1 MTLLEKADIF
11 WEWFL
16 EQEPRLLQILEH
28 PTEYNPDQITEL
40 LDQGISLL
48 SPDLRYTFGGKR
60 QFTFSIGGQEH
71 LFYLLPYIV
80 SRRPM
85 ALSGWDFYPGIPGMP
100 GQTFQFSMFGASVPC
115 DQVLLSMSY
124 HPVNR
129 AFQLEFYHPAL
140 CALEPTQ
147 SLQAFYAMLELSIG
161 ESLSWLYIDR
171 AEPLQSPG
179 PNMFPLSQLDGKL
192 REALRSMDL
201 TVAERPEDRR
211 LRYGFDARKS
221 IFRRFDII
229 EGFTS
234 YTGLLND
241 YYSGRTEQFEAL
253 LGYGAKACYLSFPR
267 DRSLSGAQTARLRYQ
282 MENALQQALGP
293 TGSGLET
300 GVVLG
305 GALGRERCYIDLLL
319 YHEPAFLPLARQV
332 LAGYPYSFS
341 LSDFCLLAPPLPLY
355 SKGPL
360 LN

>member
-1 MTLLEKADIF
+1 MTLLERTDAF
-11 WEWFL
+11 WQWFL
-16 EQEPRLLQILEH
+16 EHESALLQILSH
-28 PTEYNPDQITEL
+28 PADYQPHQVTDL
-40 LDQGISLL
+40 LDQGASLL
-48 SPDLRYTFGGKR
+48 SPELRYTFGGKR
-60 QFTFSIGGQEH
+60 QFTFSVSGQEH

-80 SRRPM
+80 SRRPE
-85 ALSGWDFYPGIPGMP
+85 ALSGWTFHPGIPGMP
-100 GQTFQFSMFGASVPC
+100 GQSFQFSMFDSSIPC
-115 DQVLLSMSY
+115 DQVLISMSY
-124 HPVNR
+124 RPADR
-129 AFQLEFYHPAL
+129 AFQLEFYHPVL
-140 CALEPTQ
+140 CSLEPAQ

-161 ESLSWLYIDR
+161 ESLSWLYIDN
-171 AEPLQSPG
+171 AKPLESPR
-179 PNMFPLSQLDGKL
+179 PNMFPLSQLDRRL
-192 REALRSMDL
+192 REALRGMDL

-221 IFRRFDII
+221 MFRRFDIV

-241 YYSGRTEQFEAL
+241 YYRGKTEQFEAL
-253 LGYGAKACYLSFPR
+253 LSYGAKACYLSFPR
-267 DRSLSGAQTARLRYQ
+267 DRTMSRTQADRLRYQ
-282 MENALQQALGP
+282 MENTLQQALGP

-319 YHEPAFLPLARQV
+319 YHEPDFLPLARAA
-332 LAGYPYSFS
+332 LEGYPYSFS